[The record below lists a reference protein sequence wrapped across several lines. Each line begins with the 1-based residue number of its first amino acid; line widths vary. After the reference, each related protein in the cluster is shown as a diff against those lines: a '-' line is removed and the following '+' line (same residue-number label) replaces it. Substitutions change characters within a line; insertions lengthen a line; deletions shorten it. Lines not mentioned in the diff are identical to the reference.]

1 MSFTNKDY
9 YSLITKHQKKDN
21 KKNGVWFGPGS
32 NRSNEISQQEEGDQ
46 IVQKVE
52 QVTEDPIGQQ
62 LSNLNYA
69 MAQLPMNNN
78 LITQ

>member
-1 MSFTNKDY
+1 M
-9 YSLITKHQKKDN
+9 ITKHQKKDN

-32 NRSNEISQQEEGDQ
+32 NPSNEISQQEEGDRK
-46 IVQKVE
+46 VQKVG

>member
-1 MSFTNKDY
+1 M
-9 YSLITKHQKKDN
+9 
-21 KKNGVWFGPGS
+21 WFGPGS
-32 NRSNEISQQEEGDQ
+32 NRSNEISQQEEGDRK
-46 IVQKVE
+46 VQKVE

-62 LSNLNYA
+62 LSYLNNA